1 MNIQKTSDLRIAGRQ
16 EVVSAKSLI
25 SEQPISE
32 KSSETVFNA
41 RKEFSDVLYKRDG
54 RLAVVVGPC
63 SIHDPS
69 AAKEYA
75 ELLLNEKNNL
85 KDNLLIIMRV
95 YFEKP
100 RTTVG
105 WKGLINDPDLDDSFN
120 IDKGLSIARQLLRDI
135 NDMGMPA
142 GTEFLDVITPQYIA
156 DLISWGAIGARTTE
170 SQVHRELASGS
181 SCPIGFKNAT
191 NGGIQVAADAIGS
204 ALHPHKFLSVTKEG
218 KAAIFS
224 SSGNKDC
231 HVILRGGKEPNYT
244 KEFINSTSEILQSN
258 GLEESIMVDMSHG
271 NSSKQHKKQIDVC
284 KNIADQIS
292 AGEDRITG
300 VMIESNLVE
309 GNQKADDLGNLVYG
323 KSITDA
329 CINWQD
335 TVDCLH
341 RLAEAVDKRKN

>member
-1 MNIQKTSDLRIAGRQ
+1 MHKTSDLRISGRQ
-16 EVVSAKSLI
+16 EVISASTLLDK
-25 SEQPISE
+25 QPISDV
-32 KSSETVFNA
+32 SSKTVFNA
-41 RKEFSDVLYKRDG
+41 RKEFSEILSKKDK

-63 SIHDPS
+63 SIHDTRS
-69 AAKEYA
+69 ALEYA
-75 ELLLNEKNNL
+75 NLLLQEKKVLEKELL
-85 KDNLLIIMRV
+85 IVMRV

-105 WKGLINDPDLDDSFN
+105 WKGLINDPDLDNSFD
-120 IDKGLSIARQLLRDI
+120 IDKGLSVSRQLLRDI
-135 NDMGMPA
+135 NDLGMPA

-170 SQVHRELASGS
+170 SQIHRELASGS

-231 HVILRGGKEPNYT
+231 HVILRGGKTPNYE
-244 KEFINSTSEILQSN
+244 KEFIDKTSEILKVNS
-258 GLEESIMVDMSHG
+258 LEDSIMVDMSHG
-271 NSSKQHKKQIDVC
+271 NSSKQHQKQIEVC
-284 KNIADQIS
+284 DNIASQIES
-292 AGEDRITG
+292 GETRITG
-300 VMIESNLVE
+300 VMIESNIEE
-309 GNQKADDLGNLVYG
+309 GNQKADDLNNLTYG

-335 TVDCLH
+335 TKDCLH
-341 RLAEAVDKRKN
+341 KLADSVRIRNN